1 MNSAP
6 SLGPIGM
13 PELIVFSI
21 FMLIPLIVALTA
33 LISCLKSNF
42 QDSTHKL
49 IWVLVILFLPLL
61 GSILYFIISPKQRLQ

>member
-1 MNSAP
+1 MNATQSFA
-6 SLGPIGM
+6 IGM
-13 PELIVFSI
+13 PELVVIAILLLPLVLSI
-21 FMLIPLIVALTA
+21 IA
-33 LISCLKSNF
+33 LISCLRSNF